1 MRRIYSKQVIVLF
14 TACLAFRFAQAQ
26 SPPAPFTVEA
36 AVELAIKQNPRLTA
50 AIREVSAGKA
60 GVRSARALTNPSVVF
75 TPAITGRGGSDEE
88 MLVVQ
93 PLELNGVRAARTG
106 IVSARLKQSQ
116 AEAVVVLRDL
126 IYETKVAFYE
136 LVRARKLLSLTQ
148 EALKTAEEFD
158 RIAARQVEVG
168 NRAGIDQVQTGIEVA
183 RARQQV
189 ILAQSRVTA
198 AEAALNTLMGRT
210 PAEPI
215 GSLSSLTFAPTEVD
229 ADALRQQALTARTEI
244 AVEQSVREAIRGEAQ
259 LARREGRPDLA
270 PQFRMEKVV
279 RGAENSGIGLGI
291 TLPLFDYGSR
301 RHRVRQAESAARAQ
315 EARIAATQNQV
326 RQEVEQALARV
337 RAAEE
342 VIKGYQQGILDQAH
356 RLLEASRVGLQAG
369 VTTVVAVLEAQRTY
383 RGVLTEYTNALAD
396 HAQARAELERATGA
410 VPAEM
415 LPTLEEGGDHNGS

>member
-1 MRRIYSKQVIVLF
+1 MRNIVSRQVFVLL
-14 TACLAFRFAQAQ
+14 TTCLAFAFAFAQEQ
-26 SPPAPFTVEA
+26 SPPSPPPLTEED
-36 AVELAIKQNPRLTA
+36 AVALAIRQNPRLTA
-50 AIREVSAGKA
+50 ALREVSAGKS

-75 TPAITGRGGSDEE
+75 TPGITSRGGSDEE
-88 MLVVQ
+88 FLIVQ

-106 IVSARLKQSQ
+106 AAGARLKQSQ
-116 AEAVVVLRDL
+116 AEAVIVMRDL
-126 IYETKVAFYE
+126 IYETKVACYE
-136 LVRARKLLSLTQ
+136 LSRARGLLSLAQ

-189 ILAQSRVTA
+189 ILARSRVTA

-215 GSLSSLTFAPTEVD
+215 GALPSLTFTPTELD
-229 ADALRQQALTARTEI
+229 ADVARRQALTARTEI
-244 AVEQSVREAIRGEAQ
+244 TAEQAVQEAIRQEAR
-259 LARREGRPDLA
+259 LARREGSPDLA
-270 PQFRMEKVV
+270 PQFRMEKVL

-301 RHRVRQAESAARAQ
+301 RHRARQAETAAKAQ

-342 VIKGYQQGILDQAH
+342 IIKGYQQGILDQAR

-396 HAQARAELERATGA
+396 QAQARAELERATGT
-410 VPAEM
+410 VSAEM
-415 LPTLEEGGDHNGS
+415 RDDGMK

>member
-1 MRRIYSKQVIVLF
+1 MRHIFLNQVFALL
-14 TACLAFRFAQAQ
+14 TMCLAFDFAQAQ
-26 SPPAPFTVEA
+26 SPPAPFTVEE

-60 GVRSARALTNPSVVF
+60 GVRSARALTNPSIVF
-75 TPAITGRGGSDEE
+75 TPAITSRGGSDEE
-88 MLVVQ
+88 LLVVQ

-126 IYETKVAFYE
+126 VYETKVAYYE
-136 LVRARKLLSLTQ
+136 LAGARELASLSQ

-198 AEAALNTLMGRT
+198 EEIALNTLMGRT

-215 GSLSSLTFAPTEVD
+215 GSLPSLAFTPTEVD
-229 ADALRQQALTARTEI
+229 FDAVRQQALRARAEI
-244 AVEQSVREAIRGEAQ
+244 VAEQSVREAVLQEAR
-259 LARREGRPDLA
+259 LARREGSPDLA
-270 PQFRMEKVV
+270 PQFRIEKVL

-301 RHRVRQAESAARAQ
+301 RHRARQAETAAKAQ

-342 VIKGYQQGILDQAH
+342 IIKGYQQGILDQAR

-396 HAQARAELERATGA
+396 QAQARAELERATGT
-410 VPAEM
+410 VSAEM
-415 LPTLEEGGDHNGS
+415 RDDGMK